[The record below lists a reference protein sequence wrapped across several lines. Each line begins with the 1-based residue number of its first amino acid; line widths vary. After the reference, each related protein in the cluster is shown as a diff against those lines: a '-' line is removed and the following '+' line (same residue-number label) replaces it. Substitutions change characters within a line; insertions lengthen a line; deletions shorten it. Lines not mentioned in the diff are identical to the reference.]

1 MKVGEVLALRRLLLN
16 VVLDMLMQTLVACI
30 IQLKEG
36 MGEEVVWWGAE
47 RGCVVFFLAAAFLV
61 YLFVN

>member
-30 IQLKEG
+30 IQLREG
-36 MGEEVVWWGAE
+36 MWEEVVWWGAE
-47 RGCVVFFLAAAFLV
+47 EDCVVFFFPC
-61 YLFVN
+61 LFVCELVH

>member
-1 MKVGEVLALRRLLLN
+1 MKVGLVLALWRLLLN
-16 VVLDMLMQTLVACI
+16 DVLDMLMQTLVACI

-36 MGEEVVWWGAE
+36 VREEVVWWGAE
-47 RGCVVFFLAAAFLV
+47 GDCVVCFLAAAFLV